1 MAALCSHALHL
12 RRVSKKHSSLMPS
25 GAYIER
31 MLFRKLFHSQTRG
44 ALPARTKDAVVMVFQ
59 LQMVTDAGVG
69 HAVAAYRVGVIDSV
83 FRCCMFIF
91 SMLNY
96 WECSTCRLIRF
107 ISHALSSGNF
117 TLHESLHDYAGI
129 FIPFLHRTCG
139 FGDVNRSDKVI
150 AKC

>member
-1 MAALCSHALHL
+1 
-12 RRVSKKHSSLMPS
+12 MPS

-59 LQMVTDAGVG
+59 LQMVADAGVG

-107 ISHALSSGNF
+107 LSHALSSGNF

>member
-1 MAALCSHALHL
+1 
-12 RRVSKKHSSLMPS
+12 
-25 GAYIER
+25 
-31 MLFRKLFHSQTRG
+31 
-44 ALPARTKDAVVMVFQ
+44 MVFQ

-117 TLHESLHDYAGI
+117 TLHAYMNLCMIMLGSSSHFYIGHVALAMSTEAT
-129 FIPFLHRTCG
+129 R
-139 FGDVNRSDKVI
+139 
-150 AKC
+150 